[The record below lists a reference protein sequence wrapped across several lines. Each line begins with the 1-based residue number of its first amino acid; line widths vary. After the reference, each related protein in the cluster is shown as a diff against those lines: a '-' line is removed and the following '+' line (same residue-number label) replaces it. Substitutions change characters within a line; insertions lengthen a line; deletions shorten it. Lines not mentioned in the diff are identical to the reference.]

1 MIGQVFAPNL
11 FDGRIAL
18 ITGGG
23 SGIGFAIAEQLGV
36 LGASVTIASR
46 NAERLGTAAQRLKSR
61 NVNVNVQ
68 SLDIRDERQ
77 VAAAFDNF
85 SSQGRLPDI
94 LVNNAGGQFEAD
106 ALRIS
111 ANGFRAVVDL
121 NLTGTWHMSQAFAA
135 RRIASGGRGHIINI
149 VLSIAG
155 GLPGYAHSAAAR
167 AGVISLT
174 ETLAAEWGPH
184 ITVNAVAPGTIRTS
198 ALAQYDIS
206 HLEAGIEVLPIRRM
220 GEPDEVAAAVAYLA
234 SPAGDYITGTMLFID
249 GGKHL
254 ARGRPSKEQ
263 D

>member
-1 MIGQVFAPNL
+1 MI
-11 FDGRIAL
+11 
-18 ITGGG
+18 
-23 SGIGFAIAEQLGV
+23 
-36 LGASVTIASR
+36 IASR

-77 VAAAFDNF
+77 VPAVFDNF

-111 ANGFRAVVDL
+111 ANGRAVIDL
-121 NLTGTWHMSQAFAA
+121 NLTGTWHMPHAFAA
-135 RRIASGGRGHIINI
+135 RRIASGGRGHITNI
-149 VLSIAG
+149 VLSLAG

-184 ITVNAVAPGTIRTS
+184 MNAVAPGTIRTS

-206 HLEAGIEVLPIRRM
+206 RLKAGIDVLPIPRM

-234 SPAGDYITGTMLFID
+234 SPASDYITGTMLFID

-263 D
+263 DRWI